1 MGNGQGPSFGIFVVA
16 ILIASSII
24 SSSSFYAKELNKN
37 SEDEQYDRMNVKE
50 KTSLI
55 ITDYSYD
62 INSTALEISVFND
75 GTTIWD
81 NPDEFDVISNIAYLD
96 GDWNYTN
103 GAWIPYK
110 NLNASITSEPIYWDY
125 EIISQNSINPN
136 FADPDETVNFTIYT
150 DKLLNETSLWIRI
163 ITSNGIGDI
172 IEILGIILDYR
183 IIYSQDFDS
192 ETIGE
197 YPVGWTDIVDQPP
210 ANGDFRVFGPSGQ
223 FTTNSLGVIDTKSNK
238 YVAGLYVFSEGV
250 SDGNFSFDIFHTWD
264 VGSETDCSIALKDL
278 TGTDLITINIFRA
291 AAEDWRFTVQ
301 GDGASYTSDFYTQ
314 TDLKNIGVDFDG
326 STFDVIIDD
335 ITVSSDLSY
344 GGGQIEQLN
353 IYTEVSASDFQIYLD
368 NLELI
373 KYP

>member
-1 MGNGQGPSFGIFVVA
+1 MGSGQGPSFGIFVVA

-24 SSSSFYAKELNKN
+24 SSSSFYVKELNKK
-37 SEDEQYDRMNVKE
+37 SEDEQYDRMNVRE

-62 INSTALEISVFND
+62 VNSTALEISVFND

-96 GDWNYTN
+96 EDWNYTN

-150 DKLLNETSLWIRI
+150 DKLLNETSFWIKI
-163 ITSNGIGDI
+163 ITSNGIGDLLDI
-172 IEILGIILDYR
+172 IQEYLIIF
-183 IIYSQDFDS
+183 SQDFNS

-197 YPVGWTDIVDQPP
+197 YPTGWTNIHDQPP

-223 FTTNSLGVIDTKSNK
+223 FTTNSLGLLDTKSNK
-238 YVAGLYVFSEGV
+238 YVAGLYVFSKGV
-250 SDGNFSFDIFHTWD
+250 IDGKFSFDISHTWD
-264 VGSETDCSIALKDL
+264 GGSETDCSIILESE
-278 TGTDLITINIFRA
+278 TGTDLITIRIFRTA
-291 AAEDWRFTVQ
+291 VEDWRFTAQ
-301 GDGASYTSDFYTQ
+301 GDGTSYTSDFFTQ
-314 TDLKNIGVDFDG
+314 TDLKSIAVDFNG
-326 STFDVIIDD
+326 ITFDVIIDD
-335 ITVSSDLSY
+335 VTVSSDLSY
-344 GGGQIEQLN
+344 GGGQIEQVN
-353 IYTEVSASDFQIYLD
+353 IYTELLAQDFQIYLD
-368 NLELI
+368 NLQLI
-373 KYP
+373 EYI